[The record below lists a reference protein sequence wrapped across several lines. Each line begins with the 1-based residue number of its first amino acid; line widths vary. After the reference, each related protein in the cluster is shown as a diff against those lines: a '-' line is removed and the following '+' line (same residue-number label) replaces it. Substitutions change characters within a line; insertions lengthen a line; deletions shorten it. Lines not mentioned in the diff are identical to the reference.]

1 MAETYNHG
9 VRVIEVK
16 KGGRTLRTIAT
27 AIIGLVAS
35 GPAADASVFPAN
47 AAVAITNIDAAIAA
61 AGDTGTLK
69 SALQAISN
77 QAQTVVVVVRAVVGA
92 APLDTMDKAVV
103 AGIKLLRVAEAL
115 TTFKPRIIGAP
126 GLDTEAVTT
135 ELALTAAKLRGRAYA
150 SVAGATT
157 VATILTYR
165 AKFSAREL
173 MLIAG
178 DFTANAGA
186 VTVNAVAT
194 AMGLRAATDKT
205 IGWNQSISNLP
216 VQGVTGIASP
226 FFFDLQDSATDV
238 GTLNAAG
245 VTCLVAL
252 DGAFRFYGSR
262 TCSSDPDFVFESATA
277 TAQVLG
283 DTCARGLAWAVDKA
297 TTPSLARDLIEKIN
311 GFFGRLQRAGLIIG
325 AKAYLAPSNTA
336 ENLAAGK
343 LTIGYRYTPTP
354 PLEDLT
360 LEQEITDEFLA
371 DFAAQVA
378 A

>member
-1 MAETYNHG
+1 MVDSYNHG
-9 VRVIEVK
+9 VRVVEVK

-35 GPAADASVFPAN
+35 GPAADAAMFPAN
-47 AAVAITNIDAAIAA
+47 TPVAITNIDAAIAA
-61 AGDTGTLK
+61 AGDTGTLQA
-69 SALQAISN
+69 ALQAISN

-103 AGIKLLRVAEAL
+103 AGIKALRTSEAV

-150 SVAGATT
+150 SCAGNTT

-178 DFTANAGA
+178 DFTSAG

-194 AMGLRAATDKT
+194 AMGKRAAVDKT
-205 IGWNQSISNLP
+205 LGWNQTISNIP
-216 VQGVTGIASP
+216 VDGVTGIANP

-238 GTLNAAG
+238 GVLNAAG

-252 DGAFRFYGSR
+252 DGAFRFWGGR
-262 TCSSDPDFVFESATA
+262 TCSSDPDFVFEGAVATS
-277 TAQVLG
+277 QVLA
-283 DTCARGLAWAVDKA
+283 DTCARGQAWAVDKA
-297 TTPSLARDLIEKIN
+297 VTPSLGRDLIEQVNAYFRRMKGKQIIN
-311 GFFGRLQRAGLIIG
+311 AE
-325 AKAYLAPSNTA
+325 AYLAPSNTA

-360 LEQEITDEFLA
+360 LEQEITDEFLV